1 MLPAGSACN
10 AARDHPVTSI
20 CSVLIVD
27 DEPAVRDIISRWVT
41 ALGLNAS
48 TAATADEALFT
59 LRGGRYDLAVVD
71 VQMPG
76 HDGLWLATEMH
87 RDHPCTAVIIAT
99 AYTDLLGRDGP
110 QPDIADLLVKP
121 FQRDRFALALER
133 GRQWRK
139 QALEELQWHAVL
151 TKEIR
156 ERTDEL
162 CERLNASA
170 DPSPAIE
177 WLTAVMA
184 KRVPATLEHGARVA
198 RYAVAAAREM
208 SLDPRAIDEVELAA
222 RFHDLG
228 KAAMPDA
235 LLTKP
240 SPLSRGEKAIM
251 RRHVEAGAEIL
262 GGAPALASIAPIVL
276 ASHEWFGGG
285 GYPRRLAGV
294 AIPLPSRII
303 AVVDAYDTMTD
314 GGRDRKSA
322 GPAGAVSELLRCG
335 GTQFDPDALTA
346 FLAVLGRH

>member
-1 MLPAGSACN
+1 VP
-10 AARDHPVTSI
+10 SI
-20 CSVLIVD
+20 SSVLIVD

-41 ALGLNAS
+41 ALGSRAS
-48 TAATADEALFT
+48 TAANAHEALAT
-59 LRGGRYDLAVVD
+59 LRGEPYDLAILD

-76 HDGLWLATEMH
+76 RDGLWLATEMH
-87 RDHPCTAVIIAT
+87 RDHPYTAVIIAT
-99 AYTDLLGRDGP
+99 AYTELLGSDAP

-151 TKEIR
+151 SKELR

-162 CERLNASA
+162 CARLDSIW

-177 WLTAVMA
+177 WLSAVMA
-184 KRVPATLEHGARVA
+184 KRMPATFEHGARVA
-198 RYAVAAAREM
+198 RYAVAVAREM
-208 SLDPRAIDEVELAA
+208 TLNPEAIDEIELAA

-240 SPLSRGEKAIM
+240 SPLSRGERAIM
-251 RRHVEAGAEIL
+251 RRHVETGAEIL
-262 GGAPALASIAPIVL
+262 GRAPALASIAPIVL

-285 GYPRRLAGV
+285 GYPRKLAGV
-294 AIPLPSRII
+294 AIPLASRII
-303 AVVDAYDTMTD
+303 AVADAYDTMTEA
-314 GGRDRKSA
+314 GRARVSSKPE
-322 GPAGAVSELLRCG
+322 GTVSELLRCG
-335 GTQFDPDALTA
+335 GTQFDPEVLNA